1 MAINGE
7 IMVSPVKDAAG
18 LEDFLRFPWRL
29 YQHDPYWVPPLLPEQ
44 RRFLDQ
50 RTGPFFE
57 IGEAQFFLAFR
68 DGEPVGRISAHRNRL
83 HDEHHGPGTGF
94 WGFFEAIQEPQVAQ
108 ALFEAAAAWLRE
120 RGCHRLVGPLNFSI
134 YDEMG
139 LLVEGFD
146 SIPAM
151 FQTHNPPYYLDLVTS
166 WGFRKAMDWVALKN
180 PNLQDADV
188 PAMERRLE
196 EILSTQKVTL
206 ATYNPRELAR
216 RAEEIFHLFNE
227 AWSVNWGHVPL
238 TRRQFDHLLHE
249 VKPLLRRD
257 LVQMV
262 LDGERLVGFGIV
274 LPDLNPLVQQ
284 LDGRLSPWNKLRL
297 LYHARFGPV
306 HKLRAMVLGI
316 AQPYQLKRL
325 HHAIFLKTWIYV
337 AKKTSCDFIDFSL
350 IPENLRHWI
359 KVVQSFG
366 GQIYKTFRLFEREI

>member
-1 MAINGE
+1 MAINGG

-120 RGCHRLVGPLNFSI
+120 RGCHHLVGPLNFSI

-180 PNLQDADV
+180 PHLQDADV
-188 PAMERRLE
+188 PALERRLE

-206 ATYNPRELAR
+206 ASYNPRELDR

-249 VKPLLRRD
+249 VKPLLRRN

-262 LDGERLVGFGIV
+262 LDGGRLVGFGIV

-284 LDGRLSPWNKLRL
+284 LNGRFSPWDKLRL
-297 LYHARFGPV
+297 LYHAKFAPV
-306 HKLRAMVLGI
+306 HKLRALVLGI

-325 HHAIFLKTWIYV
+325 HHAIFLKIWIYI
-337 AKKTSCDFIDFSL
+337 AQKTSCDFVDFSL

-359 KVVQSFG
+359 KMVQSFG